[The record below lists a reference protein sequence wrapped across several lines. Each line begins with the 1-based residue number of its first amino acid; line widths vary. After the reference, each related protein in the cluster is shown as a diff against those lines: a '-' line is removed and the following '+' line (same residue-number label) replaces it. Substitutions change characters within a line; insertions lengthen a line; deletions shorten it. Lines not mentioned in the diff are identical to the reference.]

1 MGVSGF
7 GFKLWGVQ
15 SSGFEGLRVLGS
27 GFRVLARWHSAHR
40 LQYPLTKGYTLNHNR
55 IPSMISGKFLN

>member
-27 GFRVLARWHSAHR
+27 GFRVLGR
-40 LQYPLTKGYTLNHNR
+40 
-55 IPSMISGKFLN
+55 MM